1 MHGLLA
7 RTLHCF
13 LQDTYGLGTWAE
25 IARRADLD
33 SPDFEAMLDS
43 VATAASEMGGVQIII
58 GTTARPSVE
67 AVVPIEHRL
76 HAKGDDYVF

>member
-1 MHGLLA
+1 MV
-7 RTLHCF
+7 
-13 LQDTYGLGTWAE
+13 
-25 IARRADLD
+25 ID
-33 SPDFEAMLDS
+33 SPASEEVVDKDFEAMLDS
-43 VATAASEMGGVQIII
+43 VATAASEIGGVQIII